1 MGGYEYTA
9 DEDYTGQTLD
19 FIIKKEGFI
28 KKNISSEIDRLE
40 IKSDILMNE
49 IEIKIKGKIY
59 DETNNPLSNAIINFT
74 IAKST
79 IDLVSDKEGNFSFNI
94 GKQFLDQS
102 IGYKVSKKGFEEK
115 GGKMKLIEEL
125 QDIHLSEDTSPEPDK
140 PWIKI
145 VVASIVLIS
154 LSVLAIYIFALPSAP
169 ELSMDPG
176 PVIFHFKPT
185 TEDQTILI
193 SNKGHG
199 TLKWEV
205 SSDRDWIV
213 VSPESGT
220 DSGPVTVSVNSD
232 GMSPGSYTGNVIIES
247 NGGTTMGSIFLTIPP
262 YIGDELP
269 DIDDELPDIDDEI
282 IPDIDDEIRG
292 SVEIMSFTADPYQI
306 FIGEESILRWEV
318 SGVNSVTIEPG
329 IGKKGLTGEENVSP
343 DENTTYI
350 LTATNEA
357 GISYV
362 RNVTVTVIKHMPKL
376 STNPDPLDN
385 LNYGTMNEGNTD
397 SRTFS
402 ILNNG
407 SGTLEWSISTDK
419 PWITVSSTS
428 GTDSGEV
435 NVAVNTE
442 GLELENYNG
451 TITIDS
457 NGGEPKQVNIY
468 LIVSSEQPTV
478 GSISVTSTPSGANIY
493 LDGSPE
499 GATSKIISGVSVGSH
514 TITIT
519 KSGYKDY
526 TKQVT
531 VKAGETTFVNAN
543 LVEETGSISVRSSP
557 SGANVYLDCS
567 PEGATSKIISGVSVG
582 SHTITITKSGY
593 KDYTKQVTV
602 KAGETTFVNANL
614 VEETGSI
621 SVRSSPSGANVYL
634 DCSPEGA
641 TSKIISGVSVGSH
654 TITIT
659 KSGYKD
665 YTKQVTVKA
674 GETTFVNANLVEKT
688 GSISVRSSP
697 PGAYVHLDGLN
708 KGATFL
714 ASKYYSSDS
723 IIDRDLVAI
732 DRDLVAIDRDL
743 VAIDRDLAIKKTM
756 VIYSSPKIIKGISI
770 GSHTIKITKSGY
782 QDYTKQVNVRDGET
796 TYVSVILTP
805 IPIRTLNPYVK
816 EAIPIEKELFIKN

>member
-1 MGGYEYTA
+1 MQIASITTNGQGEYEYATEKDYLEQTLDFVFQKEGFERKNISYEIDKAEIKSDILLNELEKGTKEKTRIFGTIRNSKKRDPVNDASITLSIEGTQIAAITSDEMGGYEYTA

-19 FIIKKEGFI
+19 FIIQKEGFI

-49 IEIKIKGKIY
+49 IEIKIKGKIC

-115 GGKMKLIEEL
+115 SGKMKLIEEL

-145 VVASIVLIS
+145 AVASIVLIG

-193 SNKGHG
+193 SNKGDG
-199 TLKWEV
+199 NLKWEV

-213 VSPESGT
+213 VSPKSGT
-220 DSGPVTVSVNSD
+220 DSGTVTVSVNSD

-247 NGGTTMGSIFLTIPP
+247 NGGTTMGSIFLTIPV
-262 YIGDELP
+262 IGDELP
-269 DIDDELPDIDDEI
+269 DIGDEI

-306 FIGEESILRWEV
+306 FIEEESILRWEV

-329 IGKKGLTGEENVSP
+329 IGIMGHTGKENVSP

-357 GISYV
+357 GISDV

-402 ILNNG
+402 ILNAG

-419 PWITVSSTS
+419 PWIIVSSTS

-442 GLELENYNG
+442 GLELGNYNG

-499 GATSKIISGVSVGSH
+499 GATSEIISGVSVGSH
-514 TITIT
+514 TIIIT

-543 LVEETGSISVRSSP
+543 LVEETGDISIKSSP
-557 SGANVYLDCS
+557 PGAYVYLDGS
-567 PEGATSKIISGVSVG
+567 NKGATTTLLTSKYYEAATPSKDSFIETKNVIYSSPKIIKGVSIG
-582 SHTITITKSGY
+582 SHNIKITKSGY
-593 KDYTKQVTV
+593 KDYTK
-602 KAGETTFVNANL
+602 L
-614 VEETGSI
+614 VY
-621 SVRSSPSGANVYL
+621 VRA
-634 DCSPEGA
+634 
-641 TSKIISGVSVGSH
+641 
-654 TITIT
+654 
-659 KSGYKD
+659 
-665 YTKQVTVKA
+665 
-674 GETTFVNANLVEKT
+674 
-688 GSISVRSSP
+688 
-697 PGAYVHLDGLN
+697 
-708 KGATFL
+708 
-714 ASKYYSSDS
+714 
-723 IIDRDLVAI
+723 
-732 DRDLVAIDRDL
+732 
-743 VAIDRDLAIKKTM
+743 
-756 VIYSSPKIIKGISI
+756 
-770 GSHTIKITKSGY
+770 
-782 QDYTKQVNVRDGET
+782 GET
-796 TYVSVILTP
+796 TYVGAILTP
-805 IPIRTLNPYVK
+805 IAIRPITIVTPNP
-816 EAIPIEKELFIKN
+816 FIKEVYIAK

>member
-1 MGGYEYTA
+1 MQIASITTNGQGEYEYVTEEEYLEHTLDFVFQKEGFERKNISYEIDKAEIKSDILLNELEKGTKEKTRIFGTIRNSKKRDPVKDASITLSIEGTQIAAITSDEMGGYEYTA

-543 LVEETGSISVRSSP
+543 LVE
-557 SGANVYLDCS
+557 
-567 PEGATSKIISGVSVG
+567 
-582 SHTITITKSGY
+582 
-593 KDYTKQVTV
+593 
-602 KAGETTFVNANL
+602 
-614 VEETGSI
+614 
-621 SVRSSPSGANVYL
+621 
-634 DCSPEGA
+634 
-641 TSKIISGVSVGSH
+641 
-654 TITIT
+654 
-659 KSGYKD
+659 
-665 YTKQVTVKA
+665 
-674 GETTFVNANLVEKT
+674 KT